1 MDKKLLLAN
10 VRSAKSEVA
19 EAEVQLESLLR
30 ELERSVRAEKTT
42 ISKALESAF
51 DKLRAARKH
60 LGNLEDLASGKD
72 E

>member
-1 MDKKLLLAN
+1 MDNDLLAN

-19 EAEVQLESLLR
+19 EAEDALEALLKT
-30 ELERSVRAEKTT
+30 LERNPRAEKTT

-51 DKLRAARKH
+51 EKLRAARRH
-60 LGNLEDLASGKD
+60 LNVLEKLARAKN

>member
-1 MDKKLLLAN
+1 MDKELLLAN

-19 EAEVQLESLLR
+19 EAEVELEALLR
-30 ELERSVRAEKTT
+30 ELERNVRAEKTT

-51 DKLRAARKH
+51 DKLRTARKH